1 MAASEIP
8 VVDFSA
14 YSICKNEE
22 CDEVNPEINKLA
34 QEIYDAFTTVG
45 FVYIKNHGIPESE
58 VCTGIYGPMGKL
70 QHLLHRSGERKSSI
84 NLITCHD

>member
-14 YSICKNEE
+14 YKNYSEDR
-22 CDEVNPEINKLA
+22 DEVNPEINKLA
-34 QEIYDAFTTVG
+34 QQIYDAFTTVG

-58 VCTGIYGPMGKL
+58 V
-70 QHLLHRSGERKSSI
+70 
-84 NLITCHD
+84 ITCWQCKCFFDTFYWCCNYIL